1 MPKNSASKCPTPNA
15 NCGITCATVV
25 WAGANFAVKNRLV
38 RMWAISS
45 VTGRNWWWKPTAGN
59 ISNRPLMMPNAAA
72 ISSRA
77 ATASCASG
85 TTTSCNAPRRYW
97 KPSCVSWKNWM
108 GIERGMLW
116 EAAALV
122 VPLSR
127 SALDEASVTPSPQP
141 LSRTSRELFQ
151 SQGERGLNMSST
163 ILGKANLASRDS
175 QREAATKI
183 QMCTG
188 LSPSPTGTGTARAK
202 PTAGNISNRP
212 LMMPNDRDFSH
223 LAESSI
229 RKSPFLV
236 LRTSNTCPFGTGT
249 VHAKCERGVG
259 VRASDQD
266 KTPRPHHF
274 AHKASHPCKIRRVFL
289 THF

>member
-1 MPKNSASKCPTPNA
+1 MKNACSPMPKNSASKCPTPNA
-15 NCGITCATVV
+15 NCGTTCATVA
-25 WAGANFAVKNRLV
+25 WAGANSAVKNRLV

-45 VTGRNWWWKPTAGN
+45 VTSQNWWWKPTAGN

-77 ATASCASG
+77 AKASCASG
-85 TTTSCNAPRRYW
+85 TTTSCNALRRYW
-97 KPSCVSWKNWM
+97 KLSCANWKNWT

-116 EAAALV
+116 EAAALAAA
-122 VPLSR
+122 LSG
-127 SALDEASVTPSPQP
+127 STLDEASVTPSPQP
-141 LSRTSRELFQ
+141 
-151 SQGERGLNMSST
+151 

-188 LSPSPTGTGTARAK
+188 LSPSPSGRGVGVRA
-202 PTAGNISNRP
+202 SS
-212 LMMPNDRDFSH
+212 LDFPHS
-223 LAESSI
+223 AESSI

-236 LRTSNTCPFGTGT
+236 LRTSNTSPSGTGT

-259 VRASDQD
+259 VRASNQD

>member
-15 NCGITCATVV
+15 NCGITCATVA
-25 WAGANFAVKNRLV
+25 WAGANSAVKNRLV

-45 VTGRNWWWKPTAGN
+45 VTSQNWWWKPTAGN

-77 ATASCASG
+77 AKASCASG

-97 KPSCVSWKNWM
+97 KPSCANGKNWT

-116 EAAALV
+116 EAAALAAA
-122 VPLSR
+122 LSG
-127 SALDEASVTPSPQP
+127 STLDEASVTPSPQP

-188 LSPSPTGTGTARAK
+188 LSPSPSGTGTARAK
-202 PTAGNISNRP
+202 CERGVGVRASS
-212 LMMPNDRDFSH
+212 LDFPHS
-223 LAESSI
+223 AESSI

-236 LRTSNTCPFGTGT
+236 LRTSNTCPSGTGT

-259 VRASDQD
+259 VRASNQN

>member
-15 NCGITCATVV
+15 NCGTTCATVA

-45 VTGRNWWWKPTAGN
+45 VTGRNWWWKPTADN

-77 ATASCASG
+77 AKASCASG

-97 KPSCVSWKNWM
+97 KPSCANWKNWT

-116 EAAALV
+116 EAAALAAA
-122 VPLSR
+122 LSG
-127 SALDEASVTPSPQP
+127 STLDEASVTPSPQP
-141 LSRTSRELFQ
+141 LSRTSRE
-151 SQGERGLNMSST
+151 
-163 ILGKANLASRDS
+163 
-175 QREAATKI
+175 
-183 QMCTG
+183 
-188 LSPSPTGTGTARAK
+188 
-202 PTAGNISNRP
+202 
-212 LMMPNDRDFSH
+212 
-223 LAESSI
+223 
-229 RKSPFLV
+229 
-236 LRTSNTCPFGTGT
+236 
-249 VHAKCERGVG
+249 RGVG
-259 VRASDQD
+259 VRASKQD

-274 AHKASHPCKIRRVFL
+274 AHKASHPCKICRVFL

>member
-1 MPKNSASKCPTPNA
+1 MKNACSPMPKNSASKCPTPNA
-15 NCGITCATVV
+15 NCGTTCATVA

-45 VTGRNWWWKPTAGN
+45 VTSQNWWWKPTAGN

-77 ATASCASG
+77 AKASCASG

-97 KPSCVSWKNWM
+97 KPSCANGKNWT

-116 EAAALV
+116 EAAALAAA
-122 VPLSR
+122 LSG
-127 SALDEASVTPSPQP
+127 STLDEASVTPSPQP
-141 LSRTSRELFQ
+141 LS
-151 SQGERGLNMSST
+151 QGERGL
-163 ILGKANLASRDS
+163 IQRKLALGRALHVHNLSAS
-175 QREAATKI
+175 
-183 QMCTG
+183 G
-188 LSPSPTGTGTARAK
+188 
-202 PTAGNISNRP
+202 
-212 LMMPNDRDFSH
+212 FSH
-223 LAESSI
+223 LADNP
-229 RKSPFLV
+229 RQKSP
-236 LRTSNTCPFGTGT
+236 SPSG
-249 VHAKCERGVG
+249 RGVG
-259 VRASDQD
+259 ERASNQD

>member
-15 NCGITCATVV
+15 NCGTTCATVA

-38 RMWAISS
+38 RMWAISP
-45 VTGRNWWWKPTAGN
+45 VTSQNWWWKPTAGN

-77 ATASCASG
+77 AKASCASG

-97 KPSCVSWKNWM
+97 KPSCVSWKNWT

-122 VPLSR
+122 VPLSS

-141 LSRTSRELFQ
+141 LS
-151 SQGERGLNMSST
+151 QGERDLNMSST

-188 LSPSPTGTGTARAK
+188 LSPSPSGRGVGVRA
-202 PTAGNISNRP
+202 SS
-212 LMMPNDRDFSH
+212 LDFPHS
-223 LAESSI
+223 AESSI

-236 LRTSNTCPFGTGT
+236 LRTSNTCPSGTGT

-259 VRASDQD
+259 VRASNQD

>member
-1 MPKNSASKCPTPNA
+1 MKNACSPMPKNSASKCPTPNA
-15 NCGITCATVV
+15 NCGTTCATVA

-45 VTGRNWWWKPTAGN
+45 VTSQNWWWKPTAGN

-77 ATASCASG
+77 AIASCASG

-97 KPSCVSWKNWM
+97 KPSCANWKNWT

-116 EAAALV
+116 EAAALAAA
-122 VPLSR
+122 LSG
-127 SALDEASVTPSPQP
+127 STLDEASVTPSPQP

-151 SQGERGLNMSST
+151 SQGERGLNLSST
-163 ILGKANLASRDS
+163 IVGKANLASRDS

-188 LSPSPTGTGTARAK
+188 LSPSPSG
-202 PTAGNISNRP
+202 
-212 LMMPNDRDFSH
+212 
-223 LAESSI
+223 
-229 RKSPFLV
+229 
-236 LRTSNTCPFGTGT
+236 
-249 VHAKCERGVG
+249 RGGG
-259 VRASDQD
+259 VRASNQD

>member
-15 NCGITCATVV
+15 NCGITCATVA

-45 VTGRNWWWKPTAGN
+45 VTSQNWWWKPTAGN

-77 ATASCASG
+77 AKASCASG

-97 KPSCVSWKNWM
+97 KPSCANWKNWT

-122 VPLSR
+122 VPLSS

-141 LSRTSRELFQ
+141 LS
-151 SQGERGLNMSST
+151 QGERDLNMSST

-188 LSPSPTGTGTARAK
+188 LSPSPSG
-202 PTAGNISNRP
+202 
-212 LMMPNDRDFSH
+212 
-223 LAESSI
+223 
-229 RKSPFLV
+229 
-236 LRTSNTCPFGTGT
+236 
-249 VHAKCERGVG
+249 RGVG
-259 VRASDQD
+259 VRASNQD